1 MKKKSWAALMTSAAF
16 GVAAAAQET
25 ATPVSENAATE
36 GELTEVVVSAQR
48 RDESIQRVPISIQ
61 AIVADTLEQH
71 QVENFD
77 DYTKLLPSVSFQSLG
92 PGNSQLFFR
101 GVTSGSEGDALST
114 QPTAAVYLDDIP
126 VTTIYSMLDVHIYD
140 VARVEALSGPQGT
153 LFGASSLSGTL
164 RIITNKPDPSGF
176 KAGYDVQVN
185 KFGVGQAGTSVE
197 SFVNL
202 PLSDRA
208 ALRLMGF
215 YEHAGGYIDNTLT
228 SRTYQRPHTLD
239 DGSVVDSPIT
249 VNNSRAV
256 KSDFN
261 PVDTYGG
268 RAALG
273 IDLNDNWTIT
283 PTVTTQEQKG
293 KGAFLYDPQAGDLK
307 IHDFLQGQEN
317 DKWYQAALA
326 VHGKIS
332 NWELVYSGG
341 YMHRRQVL
349 VQDYSY
355 YTVAYDQYPGYTY
368 FQNADGTPVDPTQF
382 EKYDQTFTKQTHE
395 LRISSP
401 AGERLNFTAGLFY
414 QRQADLF
421 QTFFY
426 VPGLSGTV
434 QAPDFVVVGDSIYHS
449 HVNRVDRDSAAFTQ
463 ADFHITPALTLTGGI
478 REYKYRNT
486 VAGFSG
492 FHSSAVNAG
501 CVPYTDACV
510 NLNRSADGS
519 GETHKVS
526 LAWQIDP
533 ARMVYATYST
543 GYRPGG
549 INRRTAVQYNEDTLS
564 NYEIGFKTSWF
575 DHRLRLNGATY
586 YERWKGIQYGVIGDL
601 GAVSFIN
608 AGDADIRGVELDT
621 QLKLGGFSLT
631 ASGAFNDAKLAT
643 PFCTTID
650 NVQRCDLGVA
660 APKGTR
666 LPVQPRFKGNVTGR
680 YDFEA
685 LAVKP
690 FFQVSMLSQSNAT
703 SRLSVSEN
711 ALLGTTPGFTTFD
724 MSAGLSI
731 NGINVEFF
739 GENIFD
745 KRGQLSRNAYC
756 GSSLCLQHYLV
767 YPIKPQFFGLKL
779 SQRF

>member
-1 MKKKSWAALMTSAAF
+1 MKKKSWAALVTSAAF
-16 GVAAAAQET
+16 GVAAVAQET
-25 ATPVSENAATE
+25 ATPSSEAAATDAD
-36 GELTEVVVSAQR
+36 LTEVVVSAQR
-48 RDESIQRVPISIQ
+48 RDESMQRVPISIQ
-61 AIVADTLEQH
+61 AIVASTLEQH
-71 QVENFD
+71 QVNNFD

-140 VARVEALSGPQGT
+140 IARVEALSGPQGT

-185 KFGVGQAGTSVE
+185 TFGMGQAGTSVE

-208 ALRLMGF
+208 ALRVMGF
-215 YEHAGGYIDNTLT
+215 YQHDGGYIDNTLT
-228 SRTYQRPHTLD
+228 SRTYQRPHTLA

-249 VNNSRAV
+249 VNNSRFV
-256 KSDFN
+256 KNDFN

-273 IDLNDNWTIT
+273 IDLDDNWTIT

-307 IHDFLQGQEN
+307 IHDFLQGEEN

-341 YMHRRQVL
+341 YMHRRHVL

-355 YTVAYDQYPGYTY
+355 YTVAYDQYPDYTY
-368 FQNADGTPVDPTQF
+368 FQKADGTPVDPTQF
-382 EKYDQTFTKQTHE
+382 EKYDQTFTKETHE

-401 AGERLNFTAGLFY
+401 AGERLDFTAGLFY

-426 VPGLSGTV
+426 VPGLAGTV
-434 QAPDFVVVGDSIYHS
+434 QASDFVVVGDSIYHS

-463 ADFHITPALTLTGGI
+463 ADFHITPTLTLTGGI
-478 REYKYRNT
+478 REYKYRNS
-486 VAGFSG
+486 VAGFTG
-492 FHSSAVNAG
+492 FHSSAVNIG
-501 CVPYTDACV
+501 CVPYSDSCV

-526 LAWQIDP
+526 LAWQFDP
-533 ARMVYATYST
+533 ARMAYATYST

-575 DHRLRLNGATY
+575 DHRLRLNGAAY

-608 AGDADIRGVELDT
+608 AGDADIRGLELDT
-621 QLKLGGFSLT
+621 QLKLGGFSLS
-631 ASGAFNDAKLAT
+631 ASGAYNDAKLAT

-666 LPVQPRFKGNVTGR
+666 LPVQPRFKGNVTAR
-680 YDFEA
+680 HDFEVLA
-685 LAVKP
+685 LKP
-690 FFQVSMLSQSNAT
+690 FVQVSMMSQSDAS

-724 MSAGLSI
+724 VSAGLSLGGVNI
-731 NGINVEFF
+731 EFF

-745 KRGQLSRNAYC
+745 RRGQLSRNAYC
-756 GSSLCLQHYLV
+756 GSTLCLQHYLV
-767 YPIKPQFFGLKL
+767 YPTRPQLFGLKL